1 MPAMKVLLLFPPQ
14 WIPHQPYLGL
24 PSVAAF
30 LKANGMEV
38 SQKDLNVESYDHF
51 LSRNYL
57 RNIKQRLDV
66 KFATLD
72 GRPQLGPGLE
82 SQLYADLYLAK
93 SSVRHLAD
101 SIDEAKGVFRTPQY
115 YNANLLSKARNTV
128 CDSLAVISA
137 AYFPTRLELM
147 GLIIPPYNGTFTSI
161 DTLTADRDQNP
172 YIEYFEGSVLEYIR
186 SQSPGVVGI
195 SITGETQLLPAL
207 TLSRII
213 KKHFPSIHIVF
224 GGYVVTLLAGVFKKN
239 TQLFGSYV
247 DSLIVLEGERPML
260 ELAKKLEKSES
271 LEGVPN
277 LIYFDGEAVRENPPT
292 APEQMDSLPPPDFD
306 DLPLEKYLS
315 PEPVLPLLVSRGCYW
330 GKCAFCSHNIS
341 YENKYRVAKAKK
353 AIADIET
360 LASRYNTRHFAFSD
374 EAIAPKV
381 MRDLTSSLI
390 ERKANFRF
398 STNIRLETQFDADQC
413 QMMYDAGFRIVY
425 LGLESGCDRI
435 LGLMQKGFT
444 SEDALKVCRALT
456 GAGIWDHLYVFFG
469 FPGELESEARQ
480 TMKLLLDAR
489 DAVRSFN
496 IGAFTL
502 TRGSEV
508 MTAPQKY
515 GVTLPHGDASA
526 NFAIGFAYDL
536 TQGVSWEQAS
546 KMSGEAW
553 DRLADAYPTREVLRT
568 LSKEDLLLYLS
579 KYESTDPQLATIK
592 PPSSPCLEGQRSKS
606 HSVTQDSR
614 PRLAVGIMRSAL
626 NFDLQSIFRDPVR
639 SAPTRST
646 QTRVLFNPTNHRLR
660 NIDLNAW
667 EILDLCNGERT
678 IRKIARLLSG
688 KHGLPVPQFESF
700 CVSTIGDL
708 AADGYILA

>member
-1 MPAMKVLLLFPPQ
+1 MKLLLLFPPQ

-24 PSVAAF
+24 PSLTAYLRKNDV
-30 LKANGMEV
+30 EV
-38 SQKDLNVESYDHF
+38 VQKDLNIESYDHF
-51 LSRNYL
+51 LSRTYL
-57 RNIKQRLDV
+57 RSLKPRLDV
-66 KFATLD
+66 KFAAID
-72 GRPQLGPGLE
+72 GRPQLAPGLE
-82 SQLYADLYLAK
+82 PQLYADLYLGK
-93 SSVRHLAD
+93 SSVHHLAD
-101 SIDEAKGVFRTPQY
+101 SIDEAKSVFRTPRY
-115 YNANLLSKARNTV
+115 FDANLLSKARETV

-137 AYFPTRLELM
+137 AFFPTRLELT
-147 GLIIPPYNGTFTSI
+147 GLTIPSYDGTFTSI

-172 YIEYFEGSVLEYIR
+172 YIEYFEGSVLAYVR
-186 SQSPGVVGI
+186 SQSPEVVGI

-207 TLSRII
+207 TLSRLI
-213 KKHFPSIHIVF
+213 KNHFPSTHIVF
-224 GGYVVTLLAGVFKKN
+224 GGYIVTLLVGVFKKN
-239 TQLFGSYV
+239 TQLFGRYM

-260 ELAKKLEKSES
+260 ELVKKLEKGES

-277 LIYFDGEAVRENPPT
+277 LIYFDGEAIRENQPI

-306 DLPLEKYLS
+306 GLPLEKYLS

-341 YENKYRVAKAKK
+341 YENRYRVSKAKK
-353 AIADIET
+353 IIADIET
-360 LASRYNTRHFAFSD
+360 LANRYNTRHFAFSD
-374 EAIAPKV
+374 EAISPKV

-398 STNIRLETQFDADQC
+398 STNVRLETQFDADLC
-413 QMMYDAGFRIVY
+413 QRMYDAGFRIVY
-425 LGLESGCDRI
+425 LGLESGCDRV

-444 SEDALKVCRALT
+444 CEDALKTCRALT

-480 TMKLLLDAR
+480 TMKFLLDAR

-515 GVTLPHGDASA
+515 GVTLPQGDASA

-536 TQGVSWEQAS
+536 TQGISWEQAS
-546 KMSGEAW
+546 NMSEDAW
-553 DRLADAYPTREVLRT
+553 DRLADAYPTREVLRM

-579 KYESTDPQLATIK
+579 KYESTDPQLSTIK
-592 PPSSPCLEGQRSKS
+592 PHCSPGSEGGIPKS
-606 HSVTQDSR
+606 HTVTQDSR
-614 PRLAVGIMRSAL
+614 PRLAGGIVRSTL

-639 SAPTRST
+639 YMPTRSV
-646 QTRVLFNPTNHRLR
+646 QTRILFNPANHRLR
-660 NIDLNAW
+660 TIDLNVW
-667 EILDLCNGERT
+667 DILDLCNGERS
-678 IRKIARLLSG
+678 IRKIARLLSDNRG
-688 KHGLPVPQFESF
+688 VPTPQFDSF
-700 CVSTIGDL
+700 CVSVLGDL
-708 AADGYILA
+708 TTDGYIQA